1 VGLRRLRRRD
11 SLARHLAVQIHVVR
25 IEVRCR
31 RGVQVNSRHAVRYF
45 LRPNFLRPNFRR
57 SSFLKDGFRS
67 LGSCSHRVRSWMADR
82 SRCSAEGQAP
92 GARNCGRSRQKKTAS
107 AFHRMTFQLAT
118 PDFPTIRRIRLATRI
133 AASPGV
139 AMIRSFAERYLRN
152 RGNCR
157 AMRPGSPFESRS
169 DHLAAIWLDLKFPP
183 RRTYGIR
190 SSSLRFLLVQLDLVQ
205 LDRKLVRC
213 FRCRWWFAA
222 RLSDVLG

>member
-1 VGLRRLRRRD
+1 VGSNVGLRRLRRRD
-11 SLARHLAVQIHVVR
+11 SLVRYLAVQIHVVR

-45 LRPNFLRPNFRR
+45 LRPNFRR

-67 LGSCSHRVRSWMADR
+67 LDSCSHRVRSWMADR

-118 PDFPTIRRIRLATRI
+118 PDFPTIRRIHLATRI

-139 AMIRSFAERYLRN
+139 AMIRSFAERHLRN
-152 RGNCR
+152 CC
-157 AMRPGSPFESRS
+157 AMRPVSPFESCS
-169 DHLAAIWLDLKFPP
+169 DHLAAI
-183 RRTYGIR
+183 
-190 SSSLRFLLVQLDLVQ
+190 S
-205 LDRKLVRC
+205 
-213 FRCRWWFAA
+213 FR
-222 RLSDVLG
+222 G